1 MTGFR
6 LGYLAAPL
14 SVAKACAK
22 IQGQITSCA
31 SSLAQAAGVAAL
43 NLPSGAL
50 DDDIAEFKRR
60 RDLVLELLENAAR
73 NGRVAAPPPPEGAFY
88 VFCDVAPCLDLSV
101 DGERVG
107 TSTNF
112 CKLLLKKRKL
122 ALVPGDAFGAPT
134 GIRLSYAASEE
145 DLRTALAALDAFAN
159 EDCR

>member
-1 MTGFR
+1 M
-6 LGYLAAPL
+6 
-14 SVAKACAK
+14 
-22 IQGQITSCA
+22 
-31 SSLAQAAGVAAL
+31 
-43 NLPSGAL
+43 
-50 DDDIAEFKRR
+50 
-60 RDLVLELLENAAR
+60 
-73 NGRVAAPPPPEGAFY
+73 
-88 VFCDVAPCLDLSV
+88 DLSV